1 MRIEQISPIT
11 LARLSVVDID
21 ATLESAAIALSHP
34 PGIGLLIVSNNAGTA
49 TGVLTK
55 TDLIRHISD
64 RNRPATVGTLMSR
77 NIIACD
83 PADDL
88 QAAWQ
93 VMVNNRLQNMPVIGG
108 AEAKPLGGV
117 LDIRDAL
124 KVLFEQERIQEHM
137 LTDYIAGIGY

>member
-1 MRIEQISPIT
+1 MRIDQISPIT
-11 LARLSVVDID
+11 LARLSVIDID
-21 ATLESAAIALSHP
+21 ATLESAAIALTH

-93 VMVNNRLQNMPVIGG
+93 VMVNNRLQNMPVIG
-108 AEAKPLGGV
+108 AEAKPLGV